1 MVGSKMNMKN
11 ISFVDIS
18 DGSTLDHIQMLVT
31 EEQVQ
36 SLSYGTCVAID
47 GKMIDS
53 SGSKQRYE
61 LVPHRINILGLGNQ
75 QSNPLQPK
83 QHSLEFLRE
92 IAHLRPRTNLFSS
105 LLRLRNFASMTCHQY
120 FQSNGFIQI
129 HTPILTGNDC
139 EGAGETFRVVAK
151 DSSTGRP
158 IDFFGNEAFLTV
170 SGQLQAELFACSL
183 SRVYSFGPTFRAEKS
198 NTLRHLA
205 EFWMVEPEIA
215 FSDLDCCMKI
225 AEQLVKHILKEL
237 LFGCEADI
245 KFFEKWVDHGLLRR
259 FKETIEKKFECVKY
273 KEAIEILQRANNE
286 FVFPIK
292 YGSDLQRE
300 HEKYLTEIF
309 YKKPVFI
316 IDWPK
321 EIKPFYM
328 KMNTDGK
335 TVASMDLLVP
345 EVGELIGGSV
355 RENDY
360 EVLKE
365 RMQHFGLNQAG
376 ELNWYLD
383 LRKFGSVPH
392 SGFGMGFE
400 RLMLYVT
407 GMRNIKDVMPLP
419 RYYGYC
425 KY

>member
-1 MVGSKMNMKN
+1 
-11 ISFVDIS
+11 
-18 DGSTLDHIQMLVT
+18 
-31 EEQVQ
+31 
-36 SLSYGTCVAID
+36 
-47 GKMIDS
+47 
-53 SGSKQRYE
+53 
-61 LVPHRINILGLGNQ
+61 
-75 QSNPLQPK
+75 
-83 QHSLEFLRE
+83 
-92 IAHLRPRTNLFSS
+92 
-105 LLRLRNFASMTCHQY
+105 
-120 FQSNGFIQI
+120 
-129 HTPILTGNDC
+129 
-139 EGAGETFRVVAK
+139 
-151 DSSTGRP
+151 
-158 IDFFGNEAFLTV
+158 LTV

-273 KEAIEILQRANNE
+273 KEAIEILQRVNNE

-365 RMQHFGLNQAG
+365 RMQHFGLNQG
-376 ELNWYLD
+376 NSSH
-383 LRKFGSVPH
+383 K
-392 SGFGMGFE
+392 
-400 RLMLYVT
+400 
-407 GMRNIKDVMPLP
+407 I
-419 RYYGYC
+419 
-425 KY
+425 